1 MQPANSKGILDCEI
15 LIIINIKYIKIFVNK
30 TLPVTY
36 IHMQAALYIPYA
48 QMGVGTGYLKQPQRS
63 GAAAFFPNQ
72 PNVATSAQ
80 QSAAAATRMTDKEKA
95 RNTKHTHTHESTH

>member
-1 MQPANSKGILDCEI
+1 
-15 LIIINIKYIKIFVNK
+15 
-30 TLPVTY
+30 
-36 IHMQAALYIPYA
+36 MQATLYIPSV
-48 QMGVGTGYLKQPQRS
+48 QMGAGTGYLKQPQRS

-95 RNTKHTHTHESTH
+95 RNTKHTHMSTHTSVCLCTHTNVE